1 MKASKIE
8 REVPDETALERHVL
22 AGVEGDPAVREA
34 LARLAASNIEPSA
47 FQKKLRLLRRP
58 AVEAFRLGGGA
69 RLVEA
74 EVSRLTYQRAEVTSN
89 LARTVDPVRRVAL
102 QEQADSLK
110 RDLDSKT
117 AVLATVGAALP
128 DAAAEL
134 ATINRE
140 VDEAEVMIRKYTSAG
155 LPPPVDLQERVI
167 GFREKYLEVEAR
179 EKDRRSAFDE
189 ASAQASKLT
198 QEALHALGTTLT
210 ELARSQ
216 FNRVVALL
224 QKDLRRAEVFP
235 DEAGPEIGREYGEFQ
250 AVCGLCEKLV
260 SSARRIEDTRWRDL
274 SPREEAA
281 LRRVL
286 KLGPVRRMLRRRSVS
301 DVQADLGA
309 ESRLGAA

>member
-224 QKDLRRAEVFP
+224 QKDFRRLEIFP
-235 DEAGPEIGREYGEFQ
+235 GESDVRIARQYAEFQ
-250 AVCGLCEKLV
+250 VVCALAERLGRG
-260 SSARRIEDTRWRDL
+260 ARLIEDVCWREL
-274 SPREEAA
+274 PERESAA

-286 KLGPVRRMLRRRSVS
+286 RLGRIERLRRRRTTADVS
-301 DVQADLGA
+301 DALAD